1 MFGGTRKGAGR
12 CSSKFHFVLDF
23 GRAVL
28 QTWGLQEGLV
38 MPPADRKPAARL
50 GVVERMAAG
59 LNAALRIEH

>member
-1 MFGGTRKGAGR
+1 
-12 CSSKFHFVLDF
+12 VLDF